1 MLKINIIGNLGKDAE
16 IKDFNGN
23 KFISFNVAHT
33 EKYKKQDGT
42 EVNNTTWISC
52 LKKVADSSALA
63 KYLTKGTKVYLE
75 GTPSVKLYQTKDGAT
90 DYSFNCSVLH
100 LALLSA
106 NTTADGEKTQ
116 PQASNATNEPI
127 SQPTNDFPF

>member
-23 KFISFNVAHT
+23 KFILFNVAHT

-52 LKKVADSSALA
+52 LKKIADSSALA

-75 GTPSVKLYQTKDGAT
+75 GTPSIKLYQTKEGTT
-90 DYSFNCSVLH
+90 DYSFNCNVLH
-100 LALLSA
+100 LELLSA
-106 NTTADGEKTQ
+106 NTTTDGEKTQ
-116 PQASNATNEPI
+116 PQASNAANEPI
-127 SQPTNDFPF
+127 SQPTNDLPF